1 MKQIYASVLYFLF
14 LFGVVCSISSAQED
28 WMPDANLRQAV
39 RDQLAL
45 PADKS
50 LLKADMKRLTGL
62 EGHKRGITDLTGL
75 EYATQLQWAGLSENE
90 IRDISPLA
98 ALVHLEGLWI
108 YVNPIS
114 NLSPLA
120 NLVNLKQLN
129 LGICEISD
137 IRPLS
142 NLTRLEHLWLHSNQI
157 QDIAPLTN
165 LTNLT
170 ELWLTGNRIVDIRPL
185 ANLTRLEILRIH
197 DNLILDVSPLKSLS
211 LSEFLYDEVC
221 ELSGLPI
228 QDHVNNRRYPSAFQP
243 WDDIRNRP
251 SLSPQERIAAHDLLI
266 SGAGGIKMTS
276 GAWGVEIYFQDTD
289 QGVVLMGG
297 IEQALQQRDEL
308 LAVNPNLIFVNGSVH
323 MRDSY
328 VNKLYPKDS
337 PYWVRDATGTPVEG
351 WPGTFLLDFTHPAVQ
366 DIIVSQAR
374 AVSRCAVFDGILLD
388 WWREDLPVLDGYR
401 SNAAEQRAR
410 DVIIRRIREAVG
422 EDFLILVNANRSKP
436 QRAAPYIN
444 GLFMETV
451 RDSAAGYTYQGLRE
465 IESTM
470 LWVENTLREPQIVCL
485 QGWSIATETP
495 DPTLNYRTTRL
506 VDTKPD
512 TPANL
517 RWMRVFTA
525 LSLTH
530 SDGYVHFYGG
540 YLYAAP
546 EKRTYRYGFWG
557 ADTGQLIGEPQ
568 EHYWY
573 DFWDAD
579 LGKPIGAKAQFYENR
594 EGLFIREFTNGW
606 AVYNR
611 SGSTQEIRLP
621 EQTTGVESGIR
632 NTLHTLPDLDGEI
645 YLKSGLQTPPT
656 MDVNG
661 DGTVNI
667 LDLVAV
673 ASGFDTDA
681 PDVNGDGIVNILDL
695 VAVANA
701 F

>member
-1 MKQIYASVLYFLF
+1 MLQKKIWTLIVIVLSL
-14 LFGVVCSISSAQED
+14 VCGIASAQEE

-39 RDQLAL
+39 RDQLTL
-45 PADKS
+45 PANRP

-62 EGHKRGITDLTGL
+62 AGRKRGITDLTGL
-75 EYATQLQWAGLSENE
+75 EYATHLQWTNLGENE

-142 NLTRLEHLWLHSNQI
+142 NLTRLEHLWLHHNQI
-157 QDIAPLTN
+157 RDITPLAN

-211 LSEFLYDEVC
+211 ISEFLYDEVC
-221 ELSGLPI
+221 ELSGLPT
-228 QDHVNNRRYPSAFQP
+228 QDRVNNRRYPSAFQP
-243 WDDIRNRP
+243 WNDITNRL

-266 SGAGGIKMTS
+266 SGAWGVKMTS
-276 GAWGVEIYFQDTD
+276 GAWGVEIYFQYTD

-297 IEQALQQRDEL
+297 VEQALQQRDKL

-328 VNKLYPKDS
+328 VNKLFPKDS
-337 PYWVRDATGTPVEG
+337 PYWIRDAAGTPVKG

-366 DIIVSQAR
+366 DIIVSQAL
-374 AVSRCAVFDGILLD
+374 AVSRCGVFDGILLD
-388 WWREDLPVLDGYR
+388 WWSEDRPVLDGYR
-401 SNAAEQRAR
+401 SNEAEQHAR

-436 QRAAPYIN
+436 HRAAPYIN
-444 GLFMETV
+444 GIFMETV
-451 RDSAAGYTYQGLRE
+451 RDFAGVYTYQGLGG

-470 LWVENTLREPQIVCL
+470 IWAENTLREPQIVCL

-512 TPANL
+512 TPTNL
-517 RWMRVFTA
+517 RWMRLFTT

-530 SDGYVHFYGG
+530 SNGYVDFYGG
-540 YLYAAP
+540 YFYENTAA
-546 EKRTYRYGFWG
+546 RAYRYGFWD
-557 ADTGQLIGEPQ
+557 ADGGQPIGEPQ
-568 EHYWY
+568 EHYWF
-573 DFWDAD
+573 DFWDVD
-579 LGKPIGAKAQFYENR
+579 LGAPVGEIAERYRNR
-594 EGLFIREFTNGW
+594 QGLFIREFTNGW

-611 SGSTQEIRLP
+611 SGAPQAIQLP
-621 EQTTGVESGIR
+621 EQATGVENGLK
-632 NTLHTLPDLDGEI
+632 NTLHILPDLDGEI
-645 YLKSGLQTPPT
+645 YLKRTT
-656 MDVNG
+656 DRYDVNA
-661 DGTVNI
+661 DGV
-667 LDLVAV
+667 
-673 ASGFDTDA
+673 
-681 PDVNGDGIVNILDL
+681 VNILDL

-701 F
+701 FGKNAPDVNGDSVVNVLDLVAVANQFGQ

>member
-1 MKQIYASVLYFLF
+1 MRQIYAYCLYPLI
-14 LFGVVCSISSAQED
+14 LFGIVCSVVSAQEE
-28 WMPDANLRQAV
+28 WMPDPNLQQAV

-45 PADKS
+45 PGDKP
-50 LLKADMKRLTGL
+50 LLKTDMKHLTGL
-62 EGHKRGITDLTGL
+62 EGRKRGITDLTGL
-75 EYATQLQWAGLSENE
+75 EHATYLQWTNLGGNE

-98 ALVHLEGLWI
+98 TLVHLEGLWI
-108 YVNPIS
+108 YTNPIS

-137 IRPLS
+137 L
-142 NLTRLEHLWLHSNQI
+142 
-157 QDIAPLTN
+157 
-165 LTNLT
+165 
-170 ELWLTGNRIVDIRPL
+170 RPL
-185 ANLTRLEILRIH
+185 ANLTRLERLWLHYNQIQDITPLANLTNLTELSLTGNRIIDIHSLANLTRLEILHIR
-197 DNLILDVSPLKSLS
+197 DNLISDVSPLKSLS
-211 LSEFLYDEVC
+211 ISEFLYDEVC
-221 ELSGLPI
+221 ELGGLPT
-228 QDHVNNRRYPSAFQP
+228 QDRVNNRRYPSAFQP

-251 SLSPQERIAAHDLLI
+251 SLSPEERIAAHDLLI
-266 SGAGGIKMTS
+266 SGAWGGKMTS
-276 GAWGVEIYFQDTD
+276 GAWDVEIYFQDTD
-289 QGVVLMGG
+289 QGIVLMGG
-297 IEQALQQRDEL
+297 VEQAIQKRDEL

-328 VNKLYPKDS
+328 VNKLFPKDS

-351 WPGTFLLDFTHPAVQ
+351 WPRTFLLDFTHPAVQ
-366 DIIVSQAR
+366 DIIVAQAL
-374 AVSRCAVFDGILLD
+374 AVSRCGVFDGILLD
-388 WWREDLPVLDGYR
+388 WWQEHTTVLDGYR
-401 SNAAEQRAR
+401 SNVAEQRAR

-470 LWVENTLREPQIVCL
+470 LWAENTLREPQIVCL

-495 DPTLNYRTTRL
+495 DPTLNYRATRL

-517 RWMRVFTA
+517 RWMRVFTT

-546 EKRTYRYGFWG
+546 EKRTYRYGFWD
-557 ADTGQLIGEPQ
+557 ADTGQRIGEPQ

-573 DFWDAD
+573 DFWEVD
-579 LGKPIGAKAQFYENR
+579 LGQPIGTRAQPYENR
-594 EGLFIREFTNGW
+594 DGLFIREFTNGW

-611 SGSTQEIRLP
+611 SGAPQAIRLP
-621 EQTTGVESGIR
+621 EQTTGVESGLR
-632 NTLHTLPDLDGEI
+632 NTIHIIPDLDGEI
-645 YLKSGLQTPPT
+645 YLKRTTSRH
-656 MDVNG
+656 DVNE
-661 DGTVNI
+661 
-667 LDLVAV
+667 
-673 ASGFDTDA
+673 
-681 PDVNGDGIVNILDL
+681 DGIVNVLDL

-701 F
+701 FGKNVPDVNADGVVNVLDLVAVANAFGQ

>member
-1 MKQIYASVLYFLF
+1 MKQIFLICLCIF
-14 LFGVVCSISSAQED
+14 IACGVALAQEE
-28 WMPDANLRQAV
+28 WMPDPNLRQAI
-39 RDQLAL
+39 RDQLEL
-45 PADKS
+45 PADRL
-50 LLKADMKRLTGL
+50 LLKTDMKRLKGL
-62 EGHKRGITDLTGL
+62 EGRKRGIADLTGL
-75 EYATQLQWAGLSENE
+75 EYATQLQWTNLGENE

-114 NLSPLA
+114 NLLPLA
-120 NLVNLKQLN
+120 NLTKLKQLN
-129 LGICEISD
+129 LSVCEISD
-137 IRPLS
+137 IRPLA
-142 NLTRLEHLWLHSNQI
+142 NLRNLEYLILKS
-157 QDIAPLTN
+157 
-165 LTNLT
+165 
-170 ELWLTGNRIVDIRPL
+170 NRIADYSPL
-185 ANLTRLEILRIH
+185 ANLVFLETLNIQ
-197 DNLILDVSPLKSLS
+197 DNPGVDISPLAHLT

-221 ELSGLPI
+221 ELGGLAT
-228 QDHVNNRRYPSAFQP
+228 QARVNNRPYPSAFQP
-243 WDDIRNRP
+243 WHDIRNRL

-266 SGAGGIKMTS
+266 SGAWGDKMTS

-289 QGVVLMGG
+289 QGVVLMGEV
-297 IEQALQQRDEL
+297 EQAIQQRDEL
-308 LAVNPNLIFVNGSVH
+308 LTVNPNLIFVNGSVH
-323 MRDSY
+323 IRDSY
-328 VNKLYPKDS
+328 ANKLYPKDS
-337 PYWVRDATGTPVEG
+337 PYWIRDATGTPVEG

-374 AVSRCAVFDGILLD
+374 AVSRCGVFDGIFLD

-436 QRAAPYIN
+436 HRAAPYIN

-451 RDSAAGYTYQGLRE
+451 RDSATGYTYQGLRE

-470 LWVENTLREPQIVCL
+470 LWAENTFREPQIVCL
-485 QGWSIATETP
+485 EGWSIATETP
-495 DPTLNYRTTRL
+495 NPALNYQTTRV

-512 TPANL
+512 TPMNQQ
-517 RWMRVFTA
+517 WMRLFTT

-530 SDGYVHFYGG
+530 SDGYIHFYGG
-540 YLYAAP
+540 YLYATP
-546 EKRTYRYGFWG
+546 EMRTYRYGFWD
-557 ADTGQLIGEPQ
+557 ADLGQPIGEPQ
-568 EHYWY
+568 QHYWY
-573 DFWDAD
+573 DFWDVD
-579 LGKPIGAKAQFYENR
+579 LGQPIGEKAQLYENR

-611 SGSTQEIRLP
+611 SGKPQEIRLR
-621 EQTTGVESGIR
+621 EQVTGVESDLH
-632 NTLHTLPDLDGEI
+632 NTFHILPDLDGEI
-645 YLKSGLQTPPT
+645 YLKRTTDSH
-656 MDVNG
+656 DVNE
-661 DGTVNI
+661 DGVVNI

-673 ASGFDTDA
+673 ASGFGTDA